1 MKRNFPIA
9 PLLIGVIVGPIAEQN
24 YRRYDS
30 DWRQLR
36 MGSRTAHAN
45 YYYCWLCSRLS
56 LRCEWPGVLRLD
68 GGKYLTPVC
77 PYSHR
82 GELEK
87 GRLTCESLLFKG
99 LT

>member
-1 MKRNFPIA
+1 
-9 PLLIGVIVGPIAEQN
+9 
-24 YRRYDS
+24 
-30 DWRQLR
+30 
-36 MGSRTAHAN
+36 
-45 YYYCWLCSRLS
+45 
-56 LRCEWPGVLRLD
+56 
-68 GGKYLTPVC
+68 VC

>member
-1 MKRNFPIA
+1 MSGAELAGAAFLGVVGCAGGMMKRNFPIA

-24 YRRYDS
+24 YRRAMI
-30 DWRQLR
+30 QTG
-36 MGSRTAHAN
+36 GS
-45 YYYCWLCSRLS
+45 
-56 LRCEWPGVLRLD
+56 CEWAGVLRRD
-68 GGKYLTPVC
+68 GGKYLTSVC

-87 GRLTCESLLFKG
+87 GRLICESLLFKG